1 MTAVAIDGPAG
12 AGKSTA
18 ARAAAK
24 RLGYI
29 YVDTGAMYRAVGV
42 RMLTLGISP
51 KETGGVE
58 EALKGLSVSLR
69 FTEEGQRVLLNGE
82 DVTGQIRTPEASR
95 AASDFSALPCVRS
108 FLLGLQQDLA
118 KTNSVVMDGRD
129 VGTVVLPW
137 AQVKIFLTAS
147 PEERARRRHR
157 ELLEKG
163 EAPSYEEILSDMI
176 ARDYQD
182 SHREIAPLRPAPD
195 AVLLDSTGL
204 TLDEVVERI
213 VGLVRKKEA

>member
-24 RLGYI
+24 RLGFV
-29 YVDTGAMYRAVGV
+29 YVDTGAMYRAVGCHM
-42 RMLTLGISP
+42 RALGISV
-51 KETGGVE
+51 KETERVE
-58 EALKGLSVSLR
+58 QALEGLEVAIR
-69 FTEEGQRVLLNGE
+69 FADGEQRVLVNGE
-82 DVTGQIRTPEASR
+82 DVTGSIRTPDASR
-95 AASDFSALPCVRS
+95 AASEFSALPCVRR
-108 FLLGLQQDLA
+108 FLFDLQQDLA
-118 KTNSVVMDGRD
+118 KKNSVIMDGRD
-129 VGTVVLPW
+129 IGTVVLPW

-147 PEERARRRHR
+147 PEERARRRFE
-157 ELLEKG
+157 ELKAKG
-163 EAPSYEEILSDMI
+163 EGVAYDEILSDMKE
-176 ARDYQD
+176 RDYQD

-213 VGLVRKKEA
+213 AALVEAKKG

>member
-1 MTAVAIDGPAG
+1 
-12 AGKSTA
+12 
-18 ARAAAK
+18 
-24 RLGYI
+24 
-29 YVDTGAMYRAVGV
+29 
-42 RMLTLGISP
+42 
-51 KETGGVE
+51 
-58 EALKGLSVSLR
+58 
-69 FTEEGQRVLLNGE
+69 
-82 DVTGQIRTPEASR
+82 TPEASR

-147 PEERARRRHR
+147 PEERARRRHQ

-163 EAPSYEEILSDMI
+163 EAPSYEEILSDML

-182 SHREIAPLRPAPD
+182 SHREIAPLRPASD

>member
-42 RMLTLGISP
+42 RMLALGISP
-51 KETGGVE
+51 KESGRGD
-58 EALKGLSVSLR
+58 EALQGLSVSLR

-82 DVTGQIRTPEASR
+82 DVTGLIRTPEASR

-147 PEERARRRHR
+147 PEERARRRHQ
-157 ELLEKG
+157 ELLETG
-163 EAPSYEEILSDMI
+163 EAPSYEEILSDML

-182 SHREIAPLRPAPD
+182 SHREIAPLRPASD

>member
-29 YVDTGAMYRAVGV
+29 YVDTGAMYRSVGV

-51 KETGGVE
+51 KESGRVE

-213 VGLVRKKEA
+213 VGLVRMKEA

>member
-42 RMLTLGISP
+42 RMLALGISP
-51 KETGGVE
+51 KEAGRVE

-82 DVTGQIRTPEASR
+82 DVTGLIRTPEASR

-147 PEERARRRHR
+147 PEERARRRHQ

-163 EAPSYEEILSDMI
+163 EAPSYEEILSDML

-182 SHREIAPLRPAPD
+182 SHREIAPLRPASD

>member
-51 KETGGVE
+51 KETGRVE